1 MTFSKDFFE
10 WVREHIA
17 DNPLTLRLKYS
28 RSADG
33 FDYDAAITQI
43 ECRRK
48 FGKKLADTLATFP
61 DFYFPS
67 VLSGEQATADIVAD
81 FHATLA
87 ERDMPM
93 ADLTAGLG
101 IDVLHVAGKVS
112 YVVAV
117 ERDAL
122 RAEALEYNSAGMGV
136 SNVKV
141 VCNDCNAFIDSVV
154 KDYSGSDSAV
164 PFAAAFIDPAR
175 RAADGGRVFAL
186 SDCEP
191 DVVEMLPRMSA
202 FCRRLIIKASPML
215 DISHTIA
222 EISPRPVAVMA
233 VGTPTECKEL
243 LIVVDFKAGN
253 TSVEADAQETP
264 TLIEAVTLYPDGT
277 ESIFSFTQQQER
289 DSVAPPV
296 VSELVDGAYICEPN
310 PMLMKTGAFRILAAS
325 YGLSVFQ
332 ANTRIF
338 VTDNIPDNFPG
349 AVWRVVKVLPYAS
362 RIIKRFASEYPVINV
377 AVRNFGM
384 SADALR
390 TKLGVRDGGP
400 LRLYGFTDANQCK
413 ILAVT
418 APV

>member
-17 DNPLTLRLKYS
+17 DNPSTLRLKYS

-48 FGKKLADTLATFP
+48 FGKKLAGTLAMFP

-67 VLSGEQATADIVAD
+67 VMSGEQATADIVAT

-101 IDVLHVAGKVS
+101 IDVLHVADKVS
-112 YVVAV
+112 SIVAV
-117 ERDAL
+117 ERDTS
-122 RAEALEYNSAGMGV
+122 RAEALEYNSAGMGA

-154 KDYSGSDSAV
+154 KNNSGSDSAV
-164 PFAAAFIDPAR
+164 PFATAFIDPAR

-191 DVVEMLPRMSA
+191 DVVKMLPRMSA

-222 EISPRPVAVMA
+222 EISPRPVAIMA

-243 LIVVDFKAGN
+243 LIVVNFKVGN
-253 TSVEADAQETP
+253 ASADAQETP

-277 ESIFSFTQQQER
+277 KSIFSFTQQQER
-289 DSVAPPV
+289 DSEAPPV
-296 VSELVDGAYICEPN
+296 MPELVEGTYICEPN

-325 YGLSVFQ
+325 YGLSMFH

-338 VTDNIPDNFPG
+338 VTDKIPDNFPG
-349 AVWRVVKVLPYAS
+349 TVWRVVKVLPYAS
-362 RIIKRFASEYPVINV
+362 RIIKRFSSEYPVINV

-400 LRLYGFTDANQCK
+400 LRLYGFTDANQRK

-418 APV
+418 API